1 MQCWWLF
8 GFGKDYMY
16 ISTFIRILTN
26 WFSCLLIDCAM
37 DNNQLTDMLQAI
49 FECNKNRNQAI
60 RLYSHRFPNREVPEP
75 LTSLLFS
82 TARLFFF
89 QIHV

>member
-1 MQCWWLF
+1 
-8 GFGKDYMY
+8 
-16 ISTFIRILTN
+16 
-26 WFSCLLIDCAM
+26 M
-37 DNNQLTDMLQAI
+37 DNNQLTDMLQVI

-60 RLYSHRFPNREVPEP
+60 RLYSNRFPNREVPEP
-75 LTSLLFS
+75 LTLLLFS